1 MALLKDKHPQRDLF
15 ISDIFDNIGATFKD
29 DMASMEHP
37 IFTLSKK
44 TDMRRLEYKYNDVS
58 VSIIPSM
65 LGLPN
70 IFDKDILLYC
80 ISLLMTEVNAGR
92 TPPRTLRISCH
103 DLLVSTNRR
112 TDGHAYTRLKDAL
125 DRLTGVLIKTN
136 IKTNKREQTSAFG
149 ILESYDVVESN
160 KVKNRMIRLEITLSE
175 WLYNS
180 VIGKEVLS
188 ISRDYFRLGKPIE
201 RRLYE
206 IVRKH
211 CGRSAQ
217 WEIGLEKLMIKVG
230 STGTLRLFRSRIK
243 EMAVDNHLP
252 DYRFALEPNDKVVFW
267 QKHENKYSEKNAL
280 PARHKFDVFDIRADT
295 FNKAKKL
302 VAEAGT
308 GWDFNAILDQW
319 VIYTEKTTPAK
330 NKNAAFI
337 GFVKKKIQSE
347 P

>member
-1 MALLKDKHPQRDLF
+1 MTLLTVKHPQRDF
-15 ISDIFDNIGATFKD
+15 FVPDMFDTIGASFKD

-37 IFTLSKK
+37 IFSLSKK
-44 TDMRRLEYKYNDVS
+44 TDMRILEYKKDNLTIS
-58 VSIIPSM
+58 VIPSV
-65 LGLPN
+65 LGLPT
-70 IFDKDILLYC
+70 IFDKDVLLYC
-80 ISLLMTEVNAGR
+80 MSQMIAEMNAGR
-92 TPPRTLRISCH
+92 VPPRTLRISSH
-103 DLLVSTNRR
+103 DLLIATNRA
-112 TDGHAYTRLKDAL
+112 TNDDGYQRLQKAL
-125 DRLTGVLIKTN
+125 KRLRGVTITTN
-136 IKTNKREQTSAFG
+136 LKTNKQEIIKGFG
-149 ILESYDVVESN
+149 VLDSYAVIESHKIKD
-160 KVKNRMIRLEITLSE
+160 RMIRLEITLSE
-175 WLYNS
+175 WFYNS
-180 VIGKEVLS
+180 IVGKEVLT

-230 STGTLRLFRSRIK
+230 STDTLRKFRLRIK

-280 PARHKFDVFDIRADT
+280 PARHKFDVFEIRADT
-295 FNKAKKL
+295 FNKAQKL
-302 VAEAGT
+302 VSEAGT
-308 GWDFNAILDQW
+308 GWDFKAILDQW